1 MAIDAT
7 LGEIKRGERAN
18 EVLENPLFKE
28 IRNLQATGSKGQK
41 ARLTSGHAL
50 LEGIH
55 LVQTWLGD
63 PALKTLLTSDL
74 GLQNPEISQAVYEH
88 LEICPEVRVIK
99 LDSAL
104 WDLLSDL
111 VNAPHIAGLLNL
123 PKTMLT
129 SSQSIA
135 TLEGDVVILDR
146 VQDAGNVGS
155 ILRTAAAAGFTQ
167 VIALSGCAH
176 LWSTKVL
183 RAGMGAHRIL
193 DLYEGW
199 SNQQVLSAIT
209 APLLAAAADAEQDI
223 YSLKK
228 ELLHPVAWVMGSEG
242 QGVSEDL
249 LAQAKGVAIPID
261 PRVESLNVSTAAAV
275 CLFETMRVRR
285 T

>member
-1 MAIDAT
+1 MNFDLIT
-7 LGEIKRGERAN
+7 SK
-18 EVLENPLFKE
+18 ENPLFKE
-28 IRNLQATGSKGQK
+28 VRNLQATGSKGQK
-41 ARLTSGHAL
+41 TRMASGQAL

-55 LVQTWLGD
+55 LIQTWVGD
-63 PALKTLLTSDL
+63 PALKTLLTSEV
-74 GLQNPEISQAVYEH
+74 GLQNAEISVAVYEH
-88 LEICPEVRVIK
+88 LEICPDTKVYQ

-111 VNAPHIAGLLNL
+111 VNAPHIAGLLEL
-123 PKTMLT
+123 PKSCLT
-129 SSQSIA
+129 PPQSIA
-135 TLEGDVVILDR
+135 TLNGNVLILDR
-146 VQDAGNVGS
+146 IQDAGNLGS

-176 LWSTKVL
+176 IWSSKVL
-183 RAGMGAHRIL
+183 RAGMGAHRLL

-199 SNQQVLSAIT
+199 SNQQVLSAVT
-209 APLLAAAADAEQDI
+209 APLLAATADAEQDL

-249 LAQAKGVAIPID
+249 LAQAKGVSIPID
-261 PRVESLNVSTAAAV
+261 PRVESLNVSTAAAI

-285 T
+285 S

>member
-1 MAIDAT
+1 MNFDLITSKD
-7 LGEIKRGERAN
+7 
-18 EVLENPLFKE
+18 NPLFKE
-28 IRNLQATGSKGQK
+28 IRLLQATGSKGQK
-41 ARLTSGHAL
+41 ARITCGQTL

-55 LVQTWLGD
+55 LVQTWVGD
-63 PALKTLLTSDL
+63 PALRTLLTSEI
-74 GLQNPEISQAVYEH
+74 GLKNAEISQAVYEH
-88 LEICPEVRVIK
+88 LEIHPETKVFQ

-111 VNAPHIAGLLNL
+111 VNAPHIAGLLDL
-123 PKTMLT
+123 PKAALAPP
-129 SSQSIA
+129 QSIA
-135 TLEGDVVILDR
+135 TLAGDVVILDR

-183 RAGMGAHRIL
+183 RAGMGAHKLL

-199 SNQQVLSAIT
+199 SNQQVLSAVT
-209 APLLAAAADAEQDI
+209 APLLATTADAERDL

-228 ELLHPVAWVMGSEG
+228 ELLQHVAWVMGSEG
-242 QGVSEDL
+242 QGVSDDL
-249 LAQAKGVAIPID
+249 LAQAKGISIPID

-285 T
+285 S

>member
-1 MAIDAT
+1 MPMNFDLISSKD
-7 LGEIKRGERAN
+7 
-18 EVLENPLFKE
+18 NPLFKE
-28 IRNLQATGSKGQK
+28 IRLLQATGSKGQK
-41 ARLTSGHAL
+41 ARITSGQAL

-55 LVQTWLGD
+55 LVQTWVGD
-63 PALKTLLTSDL
+63 SALKMLVTSEL
-74 GLQNPEISQAVYEH
+74 GLQNREIAEAVYSH
-88 LEICPEVRVIK
+88 LEVCPDTKVFQ

-104 WDLLSDL
+104 WDLLSEL
-111 VNAPHIAGLLNL
+111 VNAPHIAGLLDL
-123 PKTMLT
+123 PKTCLAPA
-129 SSQSIA
+129 QSMG
-135 TLEGDVVILDR
+135 TLAGDVVILDR
-146 VQDAGNVGS
+146 IQDAGNVGS

-183 RAGMGAHRIL
+183 RAGMGAHRLL

-199 SNQQVLSAIT
+199 SNQQVLSAVT
-209 APLLAAAADAEQDI
+209 APLLAATADAEQDL

-242 QGVSEDL
+242 QGISEDL
-249 LAQAKGVAIPID
+249 MAQARGVSILID

-285 T
+285 A